1 MLEGI
6 LGHLKNH
13 KKSYNGKFHYL
24 FFFFFKP
31 SISYQLC
38 LVVCT
43 MGTVITQT
51 TTATTTTVDLQHHV
65 VTTPP
70 VLPPACG
77 HPVPV
82 SLLNTGVVMNMIPGL
97 LVLTSTLDQDI
108 EQQII
113 KYLIV
118 KYVCFCFS

>member
-1 MLEGI
+1 
-6 LGHLKNH
+6 
-13 KKSYNGKFHYL
+13 
-24 FFFFFKP
+24 
-31 SISYQLC
+31 
-38 LVVCT
+38 

-70 VLPPACG
+70 VLPLACG

-97 LVLTSTLDQDI
+97 LVLTSTLDQDT
-108 EQQII
+108 EQQTNNKIFDSKI
-113 KYLIV
+113 CMFL
-118 KYVCFCFS
+118 F